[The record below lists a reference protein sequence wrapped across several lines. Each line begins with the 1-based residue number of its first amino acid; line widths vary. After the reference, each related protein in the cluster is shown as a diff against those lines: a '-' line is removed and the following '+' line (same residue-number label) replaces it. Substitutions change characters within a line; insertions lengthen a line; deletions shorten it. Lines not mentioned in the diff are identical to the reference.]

1 MGPVCTRK
9 AEFLTPSCDARVFPE
24 TMERCP
30 ALSRANENRERKK
43 PWQEHGLKPLVGLIA
58 GQELG
63 SKREHLALGAVGRYE
78 PHKIL
83 MVGDAPG
90 DLQAAESNGILFYPI
105 DPGFEDESW
114 QRFFEEGL
122 PKFLSENYVGAY
134 MTAQIARFQRLLPDT
149 PPWQGR

>member
-1 MGPVCTRK
+1 VRSAKTQKRSR
-9 AEFLTPSCDARVFPE
+9 PSAILDISQGAHEIAGKRI
-24 TMERCP
+24 
-30 ALSRANENRERKK
+30 
-43 PWQEHGLKPLVGLIA
+43 IA

-83 MVGDAPG
+83 IVGDAPG

-122 PKFLSENYVGAY
+122 PRFLSENYAGAY
-134 MTAQIARFQRLLPDT
+134 MTAQIARFKRLLPDT